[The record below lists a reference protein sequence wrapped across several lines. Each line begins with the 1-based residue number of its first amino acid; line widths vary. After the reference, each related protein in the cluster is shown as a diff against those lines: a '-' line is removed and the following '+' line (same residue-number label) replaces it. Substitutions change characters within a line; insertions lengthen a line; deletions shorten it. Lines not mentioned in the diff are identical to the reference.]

1 MCAVLPGDLCPWSWS
16 CAASGCSGLCP
27 ILRVQDM
34 SVSVRV
40 VIPAQRFQPLGYL
53 LTPAQHHPSYVQKL
67 GSFKE
72 EQSIPSQE
80 E

>member
-1 MCAVLPGDLCPWSWS
+1 
-16 CAASGCSGLCP
+16 
-27 ILRVQDM
+27 M
-34 SVSVRV
+34 SVSGRV
-40 VIPAQRFQPLGYL
+40 VIQAQRFQPLGYL
-53 LTPAQHHPSYVQKL
+53 LTPAQHYPSYVQKL